1 MEVIARYGSAE
12 HKKQWLQ
19 PLLDGKIRSAFLMTE
34 PDVASSDATNISLTM
49 KKDGDHWILN
59 GSVSFEVLQS
69 QRRSN
74 TDNGIEMVVQ
84 RCR

>member
-12 HKKQWLQ
+12 QKKRWLQ

-34 PDVASSDATNISLTM
+34 PDVASSDATNIGLSM

-59 GSVSFEVLQS
+59 GSVRLMGCMYFNDDATPLTAEW
-69 QRRSN
+69 
-74 TDNGIEMVVQ
+74 
-84 RCR
+84 

>member
-12 HKKQWLQ
+12 QKKRWLQ

-34 PDVASSDATNISLTM
+34 PDVASSDATNIALSM

-59 GSVSFEVLQS
+59 GSVRPTHAPPRPSLPFIATTTTQHH
-69 QRRSN
+69 
-74 TDNGIEMVVQ
+74 
-84 RCR
+84 